1 MSTNMKTFKKG
12 EYLFK
17 EGDKIS
23 GVQIIQSGAVT
34 LCLIRPKKNLEM
46 FQIGASQILGESA
59 ISGGTTYTLSAI
71 ATQETK
77 VVEVPSEAFKQAVES
92 APQLLKALIKSL
104 SDRLKTASNEL
115 RTYKMEK
122 ESAPCPED
130 QVARVYGT
138 IYHSARYKGTKDE
151 KDPNKVSVDWV
162 TLKQYAQRV
171 FGDSLKRVEQAINIL
186 VKLKLASYEMGRP
199 PEDPEG
205 PEQIMKVHFFDLP
218 AIEAF
223 FEFFQYYYYKG
234 GKGELLK
241 PDENATTML
250 SNLLKVAETI
260 QPDRFGV
267 VTMDFQKVIEAFKT
281 NFGLELKADHFTRLE
296 HKGLFAKRQARSD
309 GTVILAF
316 ELKEFQNTAK
326 IWRILKEIE
335 KWNEKGFVDM
345 TEEEV
350 KVQKKSGDTS
360 ACPQCQ
366 TEVALNA
373 KFCHECGF
381 KMAA

>member
-1 MSTNMKTFKKG
+1 MSTNIKTFKKG

-17 EGDKIS
+17 EGDKIT

-34 LCLIRPKKNLEM
+34 LCLIRPKKNIEM

-59 ISGGTTYTLSAI
+59 ISGGMTYALSAI

-77 VVEVPSEAFKQAVES
+77 VVEVPAEAFKQAVES

-104 SDRLKTASNEL
+104 SDRLKTASNEV

-122 ESAPCPED
+122 DSAPCPED
-130 QVARVYGT
+130 QVARVYGS
-138 IYHSARYKGTKDE
+138 IYHSARHKGTKDE
-151 KDPNKVSVDWV
+151 KDPNKVTVDWV

-171 FGDSLKRVEQAINIL
+171 FGDSIKRVEQAINIL

-205 PEQIMKVHFFDLP
+205 PEQIMKVHFMDLP
-218 AIEAF
+218 AVEAF

-234 GKGELLK
+234 GKGDLLK

-260 QPDRFGV
+260 EPDRFGV

-281 NFGLELKADHFTRLE
+281 NFGIDLKADHFVRLE
-296 HKGLFAKRQARSD
+296 QKGLFAKRQARAD

-345 TEEEV
+345 TEDEA
-350 KVQKKSGDTS
+350 KIQKKSGDNS

-366 TEVALNA
+366 TQVAAAA